1 MSTTGFCWREKDGIS
16 FLAPTFFETLG
27 LCGGYSPRSDKAGG
41 DLDLDLRRGGSRK
54 TVLENRSRVC
64 KATGVS
70 LDRLVLA
77 EQVHG
82 AGVAVVGDAD
92 AGRGARDPEE
102 AVRGADALVTQSGVI
117 AIGALGADCPL
128 VILAD
133 GDARALGI
141 AHSGWRGTA
150 AGVVPATV
158 AALGGMGV
166 DAGCLWAAVG
176 PAIGVCC
183 YEVGEDVRAGFG
195 DSLARE
201 GGEGGVFAEREG
213 KLFLDLKGAIGRQLL
228 DSGLIAERISI
239 APHCTACGTSPFFS
253 CRKEG
258 AGAGRFAGIVALTR
272 SH

>member
-1 MSTTGFCWREKDGIS
+1 MSTTGFCWRERDGVS
-16 FLAPTFFETLG
+16 FLVPTFFKTLG
-27 LCGGYSPRSDKAGG
+27 LCGGYSPRSDEAGG
-41 DLDLDLRRGGSRK
+41 ELDLDLRRGGSRK
-54 TVLENRSRVC
+54 TVLKNRSRVC

-70 LDRLVLA
+70 LDSLVLA

-82 AGVAVVGDAD
+82 AAVAIVGDAD

-102 AVRGADALVTQSGVI
+102 AVPAADALVTTSSVV
-117 AIGALGADCPL
+117 ALGALGADCPL

-158 AALGGMGV
+158 AALGGLGI

-176 PAIGVCC
+176 PAICVCC
-183 YEVGEDVRAGFG
+183 YEVGEDVRAGF
-195 DSLARE
+195 DDWLARD
-201 GGEGGVFAEREG
+201 GGVFAEREG

-228 DSGLIAERISI
+228 DSGLVAERISI

-253 CRKEG
+253 YRKEG